1 MILAFLVW
9 LVMTVFPALIKIG
22 ATLFFVVAV
31 SFVIAGVI
39 ALVSEGECLKPW
51 EIWKKVAKY
60 AIPVVIALQF
70 IPDTKTSWYM
80 VGAYATQTVVQ
91 SEAAQTLGSDGVDLM
106 KSLIARA
113 KKEIDG
119 VDIKQEIKE
128 AIAPKV
134 EAPKAEAK

>member
-9 LVMTVFPALIKIG
+9 LVMTVFPTLIKIG
-22 ATLFFVVAV
+22 TTLFFVVGV
-31 SFVIAGVI
+31 SFIIAGLI

-80 VGAYATQTVVQ
+80 VGAYAAQTVVQ
-91 SEAAQTLGSDGVDLM
+91 SEDAQM
-106 KSLIARA
+106 IMESLIARA